1 MKNFK
6 QNLFMSLIFQ
16 RGLLDMNI
24 FNLIYN
30 LVLIGLV
37 ILFFVSFAKFVYTIV
52 SSLKQMVV
60 MTRQINQK
68 LDQILCHL
76 EKKNDEPKE
85 QPEEN
90 RPWTVCLRAVSVLMI
105 AIPDFPSLIRFGHE
119 NLSLRQAGAGE
130 ELREEQ
136 FHQQGFSGNFFS
148 ALLFGDAGVG
158 GRFGSLEGKDSFD
171 LIILVTGIVAI
182 GFLNQLRKD
191 IADFFFRVFIRLDQI
206 LRFRALFR
214 GCRLIFRC

>member
-105 AIPDFPSLIRFGHE
+105 AIPDFPSLIRFGHKKNIRSRHESECNRSQQKIE
-119 NLSLRQAGAGE
+119 NIGHVHEQAYFLSMKNR
-130 ELREEQ
+130 
-136 FHQQGFSGNFFS
+136 FS
-148 ALLFGDAGVG
+148 LY
-158 GRFGSLEGKDSFD
+158 
-171 LIILVTGIVAI
+171 
-182 GFLNQLRKD
+182 
-191 IADFFFRVFIRLDQI
+191 
-206 LRFRALFR
+206 
-214 GCRLIFRC
+214 

>member
-1 MKNFK
+1 
-6 QNLFMSLIFQ
+6 MSLIFQ

-76 EKKNDEPKE
+76 EKKKDEPKE
-85 QPEEN
+85 QPEDN
-90 RPWTVCLRAVSVLMI
+90 RP
-105 AIPDFPSLIRFGHE
+105 
-119 NLSLRQAGAGE
+119 
-130 ELREEQ
+130 
-136 FHQQGFSGNFFS
+136 
-148 ALLFGDAGVG
+148 
-158 GRFGSLEGKDSFD
+158 
-171 LIILVTGIVAI
+171 
-182 GFLNQLRKD
+182 
-191 IADFFFRVFIRLDQI
+191 
-206 LRFRALFR
+206 
-214 GCRLIFRC
+214 